1 MVSRESHRDVTELFA
16 EVQPDGRGETTGL
29 AARRVIM
36 TVFALISLAALAG
49 FFGQRST
56 TSAAVTPS
64 VRMTLA
70 APETVRGGIFFQA
83 LVNIR
88 ALKPVEHP
96 RLVLDEGW
104 LEGLQV
110 NSIEPAAESESSR
123 DGRLVLSYGALE
135 PGDLLRIYFQFE
147 VDPTNVGER
156 SFTLELDDED
166 RLLARIPRTLRVL
179 P

>member
-1 MVSRESHRDVTELFA
+1 MTELFA
-16 EVQPDGRGETTGL
+16 DVAPDGRGGTIGI
-29 AARRVIM
+29 AARRVLM
-36 TVFALISLAALAG
+36 ASFALISLAALIG

-64 VRMTLA
+64 VRMTLD

-88 ALKPVEHP
+88 ALTPVEHP

-123 DGRLVLSYGALE
+123 DGRVVLSYGGLE
-135 PGDLLRIYFQFE
+135 PGDRLKIWLQFQ
-147 VDPTNVGER
+147 VDPTLPGRR
-156 SFTLELDDED
+156 SHGIELDDETKPLV
-166 RLLARIPRTLRVL
+166 RVQRELTVL